1 MKAKA
6 RRGEKRAAQSNLPF
20 TASLSH
26 CLSLISVA
34 TTEHLRLGNL

>member
-6 RRGEKRAAQSNLPF
+6 RQEERRAVQSNLPF

-34 TTEHLRLGNL
+34 TIEHLRLGNL